1 MKNIIYEIEFYSNWH
16 CGSGL
21 AAGADVDVLVI
32 KDVNGMP
39 YVPGRT
45 IKGLLREAAE
55 SLSEKEIVAMVFG
68 VSGDQDNHK
77 VGEAFFGNATLTTAE
92 YQYITEQKLTKH
104 LFQTFAST
112 AIDEQGLARDN
123 SLRKIETVVPCKLEG
138 RILNVPDESIALLKQ
153 AMSFVK
159 RMGTG
164 RNRGYG
170 RCKITIKKEEKA

>member
-92 YQYITEQKLTKH
+92 YQYITEQKLTK
-104 LFQTFAST
+104 TAST
-112 AIDEQGLARDN
+112 SQVVV
-123 SLRKIETVVPCKLEG
+123 KIQRNIHKTQAVCLLYTV
-138 RILNVPDESIALLKQ
+138 
-153 AMSFVK
+153 
-159 RMGTG
+159 
-164 RNRGYG
+164 
-170 RCKITIKKEEKA
+170 